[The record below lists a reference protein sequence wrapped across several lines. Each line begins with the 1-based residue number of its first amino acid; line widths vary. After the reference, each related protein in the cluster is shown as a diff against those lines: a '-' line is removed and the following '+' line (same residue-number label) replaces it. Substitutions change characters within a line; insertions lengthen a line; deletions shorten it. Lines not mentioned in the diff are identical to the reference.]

1 MSIVDMSIVDMLQIY
16 LPKNEIVNNFLK
28 LDDEKKLLCLSIGL
42 RCIEDSTCC
51 VEDFYNQE
59 MSEVRANERKKYQ
72 ELEEKYKESLNVHQ
86 EELKTLGERVYQNAS
101 LEHEEKYKQLQE
113 RCKSLENQYYNLQQN
128 VESDKRIEMENF
140 NTKLMSSLNE
150 KEENYRSREDTLR
163 KDYEERLTLE
173 RNKNSKLQ
181 MIDNNSSRKGKEGE
195 EETEKLLNRLFPK
208 AEIVKCSSES
218 KRGDFNILLG
228 NMNMMVDV
236 KNYKKNVQKTEID
249 KFHRDMKENPEY
261 TCGVLLSL
269 ESGVCNKEDMSLEV
283 CNERPII
290 YIHNFLEDT
299 KKMIYACSIVQM
311 IHSIENLNLKNQ
323 EIVDKVTQLQ
333 KESKKKYVSTKK
345 DLDKFYNKMTKSLE
359 EHESMIKDL
368 FTLFQSK
375 NS

>member
-1 MSIVDMSIVDMLQIY
+1 MSIVDMLQIY

-28 LDDEKKLLCLSIGL
+28 LDDDKKLLCLSIGL
-42 RCIEDSTCC
+42 RCVEDSTCC

-72 ELEEKYKESLNVHQ
+72 ELEEKYKESQSLHQ
-86 EELKTLGERVYQNAS
+86 QELKTLGERVYQNAS

-113 RCKSLENQYYNLQQN
+113 RCKSIETQYYNLQQN
-128 VESDKRIEMENF
+128 VESDKRIAMENF
-140 NTKLMSSLNE
+140 NTKLMSSLNK
-150 KEENYRSREDTLR
+150 KEENYRSREDELR

-173 RNKNSKLQ
+173 RNKNIKFQ

>member
-1 MSIVDMSIVDMLQIY
+1 MTTVDMLQIY

-28 LDDEKKLLCLSIGL
+28 LDDEKKLLCMSIGL
-42 RCIEDSTCC
+42 RCIEDSNCC
-51 VEDFYNQE
+51 VEEFYNQE

-72 ELEEKYKESLNVHQ
+72 ELEEKYKESQSLHQ
-86 EELKTLGERVYQNAS
+86 QELKTLGERVYQNAS

-113 RCKSLENQYYNLQQN
+113 RCNSLESQYYNLQQN
-128 VESDKRIEMENF
+128 VESDKRIAMENF